1 MRVSSSSSDG
11 EKNQKT
17 RHQTSNDSSIAL
29 QQKSYPSRHQPSVSS
44 TTLSS
49 QHQKI
54 NMNRG
59 RRETYCGNN
68 AYELENKRLGS
79 RYDCFRKGVGV
90 GLNLP
95 IVPERYEPI
104 DRYRV
109 YCGNARRLPE
119 GYNIM
124 GTRADCLRKGVGVG
138 KKIAAER

>member
-1 MRVSSSSSDG
+1 MSSRSSD
-11 EKNQKT
+11 EKNEKT
-17 RHQTSNDSSIAL
+17 SRHETSNDSSIAL
-29 QQKSYPSRHQPSVSS
+29 QQKSYPSRHQPSIS
-44 TTLSS
+44 TTTKT

-54 NMNRG
+54 NMN
-59 RRETYCGNN
+59 RETYCGNN

-109 YCGNARRLPE
+109 YCGNARRLPP

>member
-1 MRVSSSSSDG
+1 MRVSSSSSGG

-17 RHQTSNDSSIAL
+17 RRHQTSNDSSIAL
-29 QQKSYPSRHQPSVSS
+29 QQKSYPSRHHPSV
-44 TTLSS
+44 TTTPLSS
-49 QHQKI
+49 QLQKI
-54 NMNRG
+54 NMN

-79 RYDCFRKGVGV
+79 RYECFRKGVGV

-109 YCGNARRLPE
+109 YCGNARRLPQ
-119 GYNIM
+119 GYNVM

-138 KKIAAER
+138 KKMAAER

>member
-1 MRVSSSSSDG
+1 MRVSSSSSGG

-17 RHQTSNDSSIAL
+17 RHQTSNDSSIAM
-29 QQKSYPSRHQPSVSS
+29 QQKSYPNRHQPSVS
-44 TTLSS
+44 TTTHSS

-54 NMNRG
+54 NMNR

-79 RYDCFRKGVGV
+79 RYECFRKGVGV

-109 YCGNARRLPE
+109 YCGNERRLPE
-119 GYNIM
+119 GYNVM

-138 KKIAAER
+138 KRMAAER

>member
-1 MRVSSSSSDG
+1 
-11 EKNQKT
+11 
-17 RHQTSNDSSIAL
+17 
-29 QQKSYPSRHQPSVSS
+29 
-44 TTLSS
+44 
-49 QHQKI
+49 
-54 NMNRG
+54 MNR

-79 RYDCFRKGVGV
+79 RYECFRKGVGV

-119 GYNIM
+119 GYNVM

-138 KKIAAER
+138 KRMAAER

>member
-1 MRVSSSSSDG
+1 MRVSNSSSDG
-11 EKNQKT
+11 EKNEKT

-29 QQKSYPSRHQPSVSS
+29 QQKSYPSRHQPSVS

-49 QHQKI
+49 PHQKI
-54 NMNRG
+54 NMN
-59 RRETYCGNN
+59 RETYCGNN

-119 GYNIM
+119 GYNVM